1 MGACSNCQKGSLS
14 NNKEEK
20 LSFFDNLITKYYTAL
35 FVLKLIPNFKIFKR
49 FVRGYFRVNFLK
61 KEQIRFVEIFVTLA
75 CNAKCDFCS
84 NGLFTKKVGILSLEK
99 YLDIID
105 QCAKLDVPVIGL
117 IGGEPMLYKGINDLV
132 KRAKYHGIYSILA
145 TNGTLLNETKVKE
158 LADLGLNNI
167 TISIHSLD
175 SNKHDSILKIKGA
188 YENAFKVKDY
198 CKKYG
203 LDFSMA
209 SVASHQDFS
218 DGTFD
223 RMIDFA
229 EKEKIYLT
237 VNPIIPTGYAS
248 TKQELLLDSEDV
260 KKLNEI
266 SRRSIYVSTHL
277 TNNYFGFGCPAGN
290 AYIGVNVTGEMFPC
304 FFIPVSLGNV
314 QNMSL
319 RQAWEKA
326 CSSPLF
332 TKRHKMCYAAYSR

>member
-1 MGACSNCQKGSLS
+1 MIRRGRILIIKSLYILIDILCLALSIWAACWLRQST
-14 NNKEEK
+14 
-20 LSFFDNLITKYYTAL
+20 LSFEVTPHTIFFDSVNP
-35 FVLKLIPNFKIFKR
+35 FR
-49 FVRGYFRVNFLK
+49 FVFL
-61 KEQIRFVEIFVTLA
+61 FWALA
-75 CNAKCDFCS
+75 A
-84 NGLFTKKVGILSLEK
+84 V
-99 YLDIID
+99 
-105 QCAKLDVPVIGL
+105 
-117 IGGEPMLYKGINDLV
+117 
-132 KRAKYHGIYSILA
+132 
-145 TNGTLLNETKVKE
+145 LLNKTY
-158 LADLGLNNI
+158 GL
-167 TISIHSLD
+167 
-175 SNKHDSILKIKGA
+175 
-188 YENAFKVKDY
+188 YKVKDY

-203 LDFSMA
+203 LDFSIA

-248 TKQELLLDSEDV
+248 TKQELLLNSEDV
-260 KKLNEI
+260 KKLNKI
-266 SRRSIYVSTHL
+266 SKKSIYVSTHL